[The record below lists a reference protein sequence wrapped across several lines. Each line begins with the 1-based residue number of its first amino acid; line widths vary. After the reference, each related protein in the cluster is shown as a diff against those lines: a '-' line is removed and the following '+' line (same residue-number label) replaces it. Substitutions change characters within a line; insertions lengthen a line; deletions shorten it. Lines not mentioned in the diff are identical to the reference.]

1 MTGDDAE
8 DGDGDDEGDGDGD
21 GDMAGSIFRA
31 VDAEMLR
38 VVFFCKEFATQIW
51 ICSMIRGC

>member
-38 VVFFCKEFATQIW
+38 VIFFARNSRRTSGFVQ
-51 ICSMIRGC
+51 